1 MADNEKVFM
10 NSEEGKYSKYVVQE
24 LTNPVTGD
32 AAFCEMYKKFSHRIL
47 WIDGNNVPGAC
58 QMNTAWYY
66 AVPERDPV
74 FPGHVHDEDELI
86 GFFSCDPD
94 DPYDLHAEIEI
105 AIDGERRL
113 LTKSSLVFIPGGVE
127 HMPMRILKVDKPV
140 FHFSLMVGGATYNGG
155 AYK

>member
-1 MADNEKVFM
+1 MLYNDEP
-10 NSEEGKYSKYVVQE
+10 GKYSSYVVQD
-24 LTNPVTGD
+24 LRAPVTGD
-32 AAFCEMYKKFSHRIL
+32 AAFQEMYKKFSHRIL
-47 WIDGNNVPGAC
+47 WMDGNVVPGAF

-74 FPGHVHDEDELI
+74 FPGHTHPEDELI

-105 AIDGERRL
+105 AIDGEARRL
-113 LTKSSLVFIPGGVE
+113 TRSTLVFIPGGVP
-127 HMPMRILKVDKPV
+127 HMPMRILRVDKPV
-140 FHFSLMVGGATYNGG
+140 FHFSIMRGDSYNGG